1 MGLLLGLNP
10 VIPYILM
17 FKLFYYYTNL
27 NVLSYWNKKDIKQF
41 RFRPRTPPH
50 VISIYEFIIFV
61 YLFTN
66 SCYSLIVK
74 KPLRARG
81 FTPVLTDIEIITVS
95 YLTFALFIQNYW
107 WFSIYKCQ
115 LSNLDYFINHFNR
128 I

>member
-1 MGLLLGLNP
+1 MDLLWLNSCHTAHPDVQTVLLLRKN
-10 VIPYILM
+10 I
-17 FKLFYYYTNL
+17 NA
-27 NVLSYWNKKDIKQF
+27 LSSWNKKDITQF

-115 LSNLDYFINHFNR
+115 LDNLDYLINHLNR